1 MAREAPF
8 ELSTA
13 QQADTG
19 GWTTMGS
26 HFQGVVGPHL
36 RRRGLSLVVH
46 GQTIGLSISDAAE
59 IHFEELQLGKTINH
73 TEEFCVD

>member
-1 MAREAPF
+1 MSF
-8 ELSTA
+8 KLYNTA
-13 QQADTG
+13 ESSVVE
-19 GWTTMGS
+19 TTITM
-26 HFQGVVGPHL
+26 VDL